1 MTAQLRRVRMELPTD
16 SELLAGTMVAGT
28 HEPVYEAAVRAA
40 VVLLAAARPVEEA
53 G

>member
-1 MTAQLRRVRMELPTD
+1 
-16 SELLAGTMVAGT
+16 MVAGT